1 MERTEQYE
9 ILKTLPKVD
18 LHRHLEGSIRLGTL
32 LELGRKRGIDLPLES
47 EDALAPHVT
56 WQPGQARSL
65 KHFLTKFHADWY
77 SSYADV
83 ERISREAF
91 EDAAASGVI
100 YLELRFSPEHLS
112 RHSGLSPRG
121 TMEAVVEAGLQ
132 AANDANIQAGFI
144 VTFARER
151 YDFDQ
156 WKAIMNHAVALSG
169 AGVEGVDLAGDE
181 FAHPNRQFI
190 RIMDRARDT
199 GMLNITI
206 HAGEGTT
213 PTSVASAIDS
223 LHAQRIGHG
232 ISAAEDPLVMDK
244 LAKGS
249 ITLEICPNS
258 NFQTGCVKDLKDH
271 PLPKLKEAGVPVCIN
286 SDDPSM
292 HGTTLTDEYSVAME
306 QWGFGLDQLFEM
318 ELTALNSA
326 FVNEEIRTGIRQKII
341 EGYQAHGLKRSGKS

>member
-1 MERTEQYE
+1 MERTELYE
-9 ILKTLPKVD
+9 TLKNLPKVD

-32 LELGRKRGIDLPLES
+32 LELGRKRGMDLPLES
-47 EDALAPHVT
+47 EEALAPFVM
-56 WQPGQARSL
+56 WQAGQARSL
-65 KHFLTKFHADWY
+65 KHFLSKFHADWY

-112 RHSGLSPRG
+112 RHSGLSPKG

-132 AANDANIQAGFI
+132 AASDADIQAGFI

-156 WKAIMNHAVALSG
+156 WKAIMNHAVTLSESG
-169 AGVEGVDLAGDE
+169 IKGVDLAGDE

-206 HAGEGTT
+206 HAGEGTS
-213 PTSVASAIDS
+213 PASVASAIDS

-232 ISAAEDPLVMDK
+232 ISAAEDPIVMDK
-244 LAKGS
+244 LATGS

-258 NFQTGCVKDLKDH
+258 NFQTGCVKDLKNH
-271 PLPKLKEAGVPVCIN
+271 PLPRLKEAGVPVCIN
-286 SDDPSM
+286 SDDPAI
-292 HGTTLTDEYSVAME
+292 HGTTLTDEYSVATQE
-306 QWGFGLDQLFEM
+306 WGFGLEQLLEM
-318 ELTALNSA
+318 ELTALDSSFA
-326 FVNEEIRTGIRQKII
+326 DEELRMSIRQKII
-341 EGYQAHGLKRSGKS
+341 DGYQSHSIESSK